1 MCTELHL
8 LASTEFA
15 EATISPLFI
24 IAYLSPLH
32 WFDGCTSPG
41 CHEVHGD
48 QTGGILKIEFGTTD
62 ANPLNTLESAPAK
75 KHGWL
80 PILVVLFL
88 ISYGLMTMLIV
99 EQGRTIDSQRALIR
113 ELFHDSTELSAVKM
127 KAQQEA
133 QASRAAKNPSSQAPS
148 FVAPSTQAP
157 SQKAPSK
164 QPPSSQAVPQNRA
177 QNQRPKSQV
186 QVPARPASDINDAG
200 RSVVT
205 I

>member
-1 MCTELHL
+1 MHFRRCQS
-8 LASTEFA
+8 LA
-15 EATISPLFI
+15 ATRQ
-24 IAYLSPLH
+24 
-32 WFDGCTSPG
+32 GC
-41 CHEVHGD
+41 
-48 QTGGILKIEFGTTD
+48 ILKIEFGTT
-62 ANPLNTLESAPAK
+62 ATNPITTIEPAPAK

-99 EQGRTIDSQRALIR
+99 EQGRTIDSQRTLIR

-127 KAQQEA
+127 KAQQDA
-133 QASRAAKNPSSQAPS
+133 QAQAAKNPSSQAPTA
-148 FVAPSTQAP
+148 VAPSTQVP
-157 SQKAPSK
+157 TPKSPSK
-164 QPPSSQAVPQNRA
+164 QSPSSQAVPQNRA
-177 QNQRPKSQV
+177 QNQRPKSQI

>member
-1 MCTELHL
+1 MHFPRCQSV
-8 LASTEFA
+8 A
-15 EATISPLFI
+15 ATRQ
-24 IAYLSPLH
+24 
-32 WFDGCTSPG
+32 GC
-41 CHEVHGD
+41 
-48 QTGGILKIEFGTTD
+48 ILKIEFGTTD
-62 ANPLNTLESAPAK
+62 TNPMTTIEPTPAK

-99 EQGRTIDSQRALIR
+99 EQGRTIDSQRTLIR

-133 QASRAAKNPSSQAPS
+133 QAQAAKNPSSQAPT
-148 FVAPSTQAP
+148 FVAPSTQVP
-157 SQKAPSK
+157 SQKVPSK
-164 QPPSSQAVPQNRA
+164 QSPSSQAVPQNRA
-177 QNQRPKSQV
+177 QNQKPKSQI

>member
-1 MCTELHL
+1 MT
-8 LASTEFA
+8 
-15 EATISPLFI
+15 TIE
-24 IAYLSPLH
+24 
-32 WFDGCTSPG
+32 PG
-41 CHEVHGD
+41 
-48 QTGGILKIEFGTTD
+48 
-62 ANPLNTLESAPAK
+62 PAK

-99 EQGRTIDSQRALIR
+99 EQGRTIDSQRTLIR

-127 KAQQEA
+127 KAQQDA
-133 QASRAAKNPSSQAPS
+133 QAQAAKNPSSQAPTA
-148 FVAPSTQAP
+148 VAPSTQVP
-157 SQKAPSK
+157 TPKSPSK
-164 QPPSSQAVPQNRA
+164 QSPSSQAVPQNRA
-177 QNQRPKSQV
+177 QNQRPKSQI